1 MQKSPNQAFS
11 LLMMRS
17 PFGNLAVDLLTK
29 IKPVGSMAD
38 LIWDEISI
46 ATISI
51 SFL

>member
-1 MQKSPNQAFS
+1 
-11 LLMMRS
+11 MR
-17 PFGNLAVDLLTK
+17 PRFGDLTVDLLMK
-29 IKPVGSMAD
+29 IKTVGSMAD